1 MFNVL
6 ECETACESH
15 HPPGKS
21 IYEAQV
27 QHKFI
32 STNPIEPK
40 CVFDCFYECFWL
52 FSGCPHSPLQ
62 IMVLCLLSTV
72 SPLSVFPLSLS
83 LSLSLPLMMVKISA
97 DSRNTGTLSHSL
109 SLSLT
114 PMWSLRQASLCTISS
129 PLPAAANESLCGSS
143 EWERVSGLF

>member
-32 STNPIEPK
+32 STNPNEPK

-62 IMVLCLLSTV
+62 IRCCACYRLSLAVCL
-72 SPLSVFPLSLS
+72 PSLS
-83 LSLSLPLMMVKISA
+83 LSLSLPPSHDGKNIC
-97 DSRNTGTLSHSL
+97 RQQEHRHSL
-109 SLSLT
+109 SLS
-114 PMWSLRQASLCTISS
+114 SLSHTHVISQAGVAVHNLQPSAGCS
-129 PLPAAANESLCGSS
+129 
-143 EWERVSGLF
+143 

>member
-1 MFNVL
+1 MCLNARLPVSHITRL
-6 ECETACESH
+6 ERVFMKHKCSTS
-15 HPPGKS
+15 S
-21 IYEAQV
+21 LAQ
-27 QHKFI
+27 I
-32 STNPIEPK
+32 P
-40 CVFDCFYECFWL
+40 L
-52 FSGCPHSPLQ
+52 SPS
-62 IMVLCLLSTV
+62 VCLTV
-72 SPLSVFPLSLS
+72 SMSVFGSFLVALIHLYRLWCCACYRLSLRCLSSLSLS

-97 DSRNTGTLSHSL
+97 DSRNTGSLSLSL